1 MDDEVVGLSERVG
14 AQLGEVGGFGV
25 VGAQEAVVALDGAF
39 LPGAVGGAVVNGDA
53 EEGFEC
59 VFVEELGAVVGEQG
73 LEFVAVGAEVAAVTA
88 SWLGATGAGAIC

>member
-1 MDDEVVGLSERVG
+1 MD
-14 AQLGEVGGFGV
+14 
-25 VGAQEAVVALDGAF
+25 
-39 LPGAVGGAVVNGDA
+39 GDA
-53 EEGFEC
+53 EEGFER